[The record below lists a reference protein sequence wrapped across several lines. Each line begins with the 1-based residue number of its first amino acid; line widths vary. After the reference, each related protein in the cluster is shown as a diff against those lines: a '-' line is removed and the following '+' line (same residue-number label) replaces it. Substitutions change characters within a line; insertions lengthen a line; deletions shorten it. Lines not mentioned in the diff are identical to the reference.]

1 MVENG
6 FFKKTM
12 KENQF
17 LNFKGIDQDTMK
29 FWILSDSN
37 KIFGR
42 LAVGSIVPFPLVP

>member
-12 KENQF
+12 KQNQF

-29 FWILSDSN
+29 F
-37 KIFGR
+37 
-42 LAVGSIVPFPLVP
+42 